1 MSYGFI
7 DTAILTNIANAIR
20 SKLGVLT
27 TYKPQQMA
35 DAILTISGGGVT
47 PTGTISITENGTYD
61 VTSYASASVSVSGGG
76 SGGLEY
82 ETGTYTPSSDEIPT
96 ISFANAHTNAPAL
109 VVCMDTGSY
118 VNQVCGIS
126 YEYIGFASLFGSGL
140 NMSASAERDAKYSY
154 SRIGGTG
161 AAAYG
166 GGAIA
171 TLSDH
176 VTNTGFKPN
185 FGSSTFMCKAGRT
198 YKWIAIWK

>member
-35 DAILTISGGGVT
+35 DAILSISGGGVT

-61 VTSYASASVSVSGGG
+61 VTSYASASVSVSGG
-76 SGGLEY
+76 SSGLEY
-82 ETGTYTPSSDEIPT
+82 ETGTYIPSADEIPT

-109 VVCMDTGSY
+109 VVLMDTGSY

-126 YEYIGFASLFGSGL
+126 YEYTGFTSLFGSGL
-140 NMSASAERDAKYSY
+140 NVSASAERDAKYSY
-154 SRIGGTG
+154 SRIGSNG
-161 AAAYG
+161 AISSG

-176 VTNTGFKPN
+176 VTNTGFTPN